1 MTEQNSSQQRART
14 SGATNKFI
22 DPNTVKAKVHQYQDG
37 KEGPSS
43 QADEA
48 TDEKP
53 RAVPRSELEWN
64 DLISNRIEEAMRNG
78 AFDNLRNKGKPLP
91 NLRNPHVPAD
101 QQMANDLLK
110 NNGLAPQWIS
120 DRTSMLHA
128 IELFRVKLAAIA
140 LAYQAELA
148 DATTPILR
156 NAVRDRW
163 VLQVERWQE
172 EIHTL
177 NQRINVINLQQPI
190 ARLEIFKLRLDD
202 ELKRVEMNRV
212 L

>member
-37 KEGPSS
+37 KSESPSR
-43 QADEA
+43 ADETA
-48 TDEKP
+48 DEKA
-53 RAVPRSELEWN
+53 RVVPRSELEWN